1 MKFIFFGQLLAL
13 EFRNFLIHIFYMEA
27 LTAPAQRLAIPLT
40 KQRITSIDFL
50 RGLVMV
56 IMALDHVRDYF
67 HIEGMTG
74 DPTDLATTSPLLF
87 FTRWITHFCAP
98 TFLFL
103 SGVSAFLSGQRRTKK
118 ELSIFL
124 LTRGLWLI
132 LLELTI
138 ISFAW
143 TFDPLY
149 HTFIMQVIWAIG
161 ISMIILSAVIWL
173 PLPAIMFIGFAVLL
187 GHNFLDKPEL
197 IDKNQEGVV
206 WSILHTPGGHYVLPL
221 DQTHSILFFYGF
233 LSWTGIMI
241 LGYCFG
247 NFYKKKITREKRK
260 KILLTIGLTAIALFI
275 VLRFIDDYGDRA
287 PWSTQKNAVFTIMSF
302 LNVTKYPPS
311 LMYTLMTLGP
321 SILFLAYF
329 ENMGSRVSKFF
340 ITFGRV
346 PFFYYLLHLFLIHT
360 LTLIAFYA
368 SGYGANDI
376 VSQPFYFRPLQFGFS
391 LWAVY
396 GIWASVVLLLYPLC
410 KWYDR
415 YKSTHSH
422 WALSY
427 L

>member
-1 MKFIFFGQLLAL
+1 
-13 EFRNFLIHIFYMEA
+13 
-27 LTAPAQRLAIPLT
+27 
-40 KQRITSIDFL
+40 
-50 RGLVMV
+50 MV

-67 HIEGMTG
+67 HVEGMTG
-74 DPTDLATTSPLLF
+74 DPTNLATTTPFLF

-124 LTRGLWLI
+124 LTRGLWLV
-132 LLELTI
+132 LLEVTV
-138 ISFAW
+138 ISFGW
-143 TFDPLY
+143 RFDPLQ
-149 HTFIMQVIWAIG
+149 HLIIMQVIWAIG
-161 ISMIILSAVIWL
+161 ISMILLSAIIWL
-173 PLPAIMFIGFAVLL
+173 PLPVIMFIGFAILL
-187 GHNFLDKPEL
+187 GHNLLDKPEAEQN
-197 IDKNQEGVV
+197 NQVGLF
-206 WSILHTPGGHYVLPL
+206 WSIVHTPGGSYVLPI
-221 DQTHSILFFYGF
+221 DQTRSILFFYGF

-247 NFYKKKITREKRK
+247 NFYKKTVSREQRQKV
-260 KILLTIGLTAIALFI
+260 LLTIGLGAILLFI
-275 VLRFIDDYGDRA
+275 VLRFIDGYGDRA
-287 PWSTQKNAVFTIMSF
+287 PWSTQKNAMFTIMSF

-311 LMYTLMTLGP
+311 LMYTLMTVGP
-321 SILFLAYF
+321 SILFLAFF
-329 ENMGSRVSKFF
+329 ENMQSRFARFF

-368 SGYGANDI
+368 SGYTAKDI
-376 VSQPFYFRPLQFGFS
+376 VSQPFYFRPVEFGYS

-396 GIWASVVLLLYPLC
+396 CIWAAVILLLYPLC

-415 YKSTHSH
+415 YKSTHHH

>member
-1 MKFIFFGQLLAL
+1 
-13 EFRNFLIHIFYMEA
+13 MET

-67 HIEGMTG
+67 HAEAMID
-74 DPTDLATTSPLLF
+74 DPTNLATTTPFLF

-103 SGVSAFLSGQRRTKK
+103 SGISAFLSGQRKSKK

-124 LTRGLWLI
+124 FTRGFWLV
-132 LLELTI
+132 LLEVTI

-143 TFDPLY
+143 RFDPLQ
-149 HTFIMQVIWAIG
+149 HMIIMQVIWTIG
-161 ISMIILSAVIWL
+161 ISMILLSAMIWL
-173 PLPAIMFIGFAVLL
+173 PFPVIMIIGLAILL
-187 GHNFLDKPEL
+187 GHNLLDKAEAETN
-197 IDKNQEGVV
+197 NQVGLL
-206 WSILHTPGGHYVLPL
+206 WSIIHTPGGHYVLPI
-221 DQTHSILFFYGF
+221 DQTRNVLFFYGF

-247 NFYKKKITREKRK
+247 NLYKKSVSREQRK
-260 KILLTIGLTAIALFI
+260 KVLLAIGLASLFSFFA
-275 VLRFIDDYGDRA
+275 LRFINGYGDRA
-287 PWSTQKNAVFTIMSF
+287 PWSIQKDTELSIISF
-302 LNVTKYPPS
+302 FNTTKYPPS

-321 SILFLAYF
+321 AILFLAFF
-329 ENMGSRVSKFF
+329 ENMQSRFAKFF

-368 SGYGANDI
+368 SGYRASDI
-376 VSQPFYFRPLQFGFS
+376 VAEPFYFRPVEFGYS
-391 LWAVY
+391 LGAVY
-396 GIWASVVLLLYPLC
+396 GIWAGVVLLLYPLC

-415 YKSTHSH
+415 FKSSHNH

>member
-1 MKFIFFGQLLAL
+1 
-13 EFRNFLIHIFYMEA
+13 
-27 LTAPAQRLAIPLT
+27 
-40 KQRITSIDFL
+40 
-50 RGLVMV
+50 MV

-67 HIEGMTG
+67 HVEGMTG
-74 DPTDLATTSPLLF
+74 DPTNLATTTPFLF

-124 LTRGLWLI
+124 LTRGLWLV
-132 LLELTI
+132 LLEVTV
-138 ISFAW
+138 ISFGW
-143 TFDPLY
+143 RFDPLQ
-149 HTFIMQVIWAIG
+149 HLIIMQVIWAIG
-161 ISMIILSAVIWL
+161 ISMILLSAIIWL
-173 PLPAIMFIGFAVLL
+173 PLPVIMFIGFAILL
-187 GHNFLDKPEL
+187 GHNLLDKPEAEQN
-197 IDKNQEGVV
+197 NQVGLF
-206 WSILHTPGGHYVLPL
+206 WSIVHTPGGSYVLPI
-221 DQTHSILFFYGF
+221 DQTRSILFFYGF

-247 NFYKKKITREKRK
+247 NFYKKTVSREQRQ
-260 KILLTIGLTAIALFI
+260 KILLTIGLGAILLFI
-275 VLRFIDDYGDRA
+275 VLRFIDGYGDRA
-287 PWSTQKNAVFTIMSF
+287 PWSTQKNAMFTIMSF

-311 LMYTLMTLGP
+311 LMYTLMTVGP
-321 SILFLAYF
+321 SILFLAFF
-329 ENMGSRVSKFF
+329 ENMQSRFARFF

-368 SGYGANDI
+368 SGYTAKDI
-376 VSQPFYFRPLQFGFS
+376 VSQPFYFRPVEFGYS

-396 GIWASVVLLLYPLC
+396 GIWAAVILLLYPLC

-415 YKSTHSH
+415 YKSTHHH